1 MPTIRKYP
9 RAETDLIAIWRYI
22 AEESPRSA
30 DRLLD
35 RLDETFSRLAEMP
48 HIGKSRFDLAPALR
62 MFPVREYLIF
72 YRPIE
77 DGIEIIRVLHGRR
90 NITSAFFSAER

>member
-1 MPTIRKYP
+1 MPIVRKYP
-9 RAETDLIAIWRYI
+9 RAEADLIAIWRHI
-22 AEESPRSA
+22 AEESPRRA

-35 RLDETFSRLAEMP
+35 RLDETFSRLADLP
-48 HIGKSRFDLAPALR
+48 YLGKARPDLAPGLR

-77 DGIEIIRVLHGRR
+77 DGIDIVRVLHGRR
-90 NITSAFFSAER
+90 NISRDVF